1 MRMRLVAAALV
12 LVALG
17 MVGVRAQ
24 SGAST
29 PPAASDPAPASA
41 QPRPADA
48 DTGPVPVPEPSPLAM
63 QRYRSGIVLWIVDTI
78 WGFVLP
84 GLVLVT
90 GLSARMRDWSTR
102 IGRKW
107 FFVIAIYFAVFS
119 ILTFVVDLP
128 RAYYEEFVRDHAYGL
143 SNQTFRKWFSDS
155 LISLVVGIIGGTL
168 FLWIPYLLLRKS
180 PRRWWLYT
188 GLAAVPFLLLMIVV
202 KPVWIDPLFNTFGP
216 MKDKTLE
223 TRILQLAD
231 RAGIAGSRVY
241 EVDKS
246 TDTNALNAYVTGF
259 GATKRIVLWDT
270 IIKRLD
276 EPQLLFVMGHEM
288 GHYVLGHMWKL
299 VAMFAIV
306 ILLTLFGI
314 HLTAGAVIARYR
326 GRMGFESLGDIAS
339 LPLLLVLFNLGF
351 LIASPFA
358 LAYNRHVEHEAD
370 RFGLEITRT
379 SHAAALSF
387 VRLQQD
393 NLANPNPA
401 WLIKVFEYSHP
412 TLGERIEF
420 ANTYRPW
427 EHGEPLVYE
436 SHFK

>member
-1 MRMRLVAAALV
+1 MRVRILAAAL
-12 LVALG
+12 LFLLSGYAGLAA
-17 MVGVRAQ
+17 AQ
-24 SGAST
+24 SAPPGSST
-29 PPAASDPAPASA
+29 PAAPTTAQPAPAN
-41 QPRPADA
+41 ADQ
-48 DTGPVPVPEPSPLAM
+48 GPVPVPEPSPLAM

-90 GLSARMRDWSTR
+90 GVSARMRDWSVR
-102 IGRKW
+102 FGRKW
-107 FFVIAIYFAVFS
+107 FFVVALYFAIFS
-119 ILTFVVDLP
+119 ILTFAIDLP

-143 SNQTFRKWFSDS
+143 SNQTLGKWFGDS
-155 LISLVVGIIGGTL
+155 LKSLVIGIIGGAL

-188 GLAAVPFLLLMIVV
+188 GLAAIPFLVLTIVI
-202 KPVWIDPLFNTFGP
+202 KPVWIDPLFNQFGP

-223 TRILQLAD
+223 AAILHEAA
-231 RAGIAGSRVY
+231 RAGIEGGRVY

-246 TDTNALNAYVTGF
+246 TDTNALNAYVTGI

-276 EPQLLFVMGHEM
+276 QQELLFVMGHEM

-299 VAMFAIV
+299 VAMSATV
-306 ILLTLFGI
+306 ILLTLYGI
-314 HLTAGAVIARYR
+314 HLTAGWVIAWYR
-326 GRMGFESLGDIAS
+326 QRLGFDSLGDIAS

-358 LAYNRHVEHEAD
+358 LAYIRHTEHEAD

-379 SHAAALSF
+379 NHAAAMSF
-387 VRLQQD
+387 VKLQQD
-393 NLANPNPA
+393 NLANPRPA
-401 WLIKVFEYSHP
+401 WVIKVFQYSHP
-412 TLGERIEF
+412 TMAERIEF

-427 EHGEPLVYE
+427 ERGEPLAYE
-436 SHFK
+436 SLFK

>member
-1 MRMRLVAAALV
+1 
-12 LVALG
+12 
-17 MVGVRAQ
+17 
-24 SGAST
+24 
-29 PPAASDPAPASA
+29 
-41 QPRPADA
+41 
-48 DTGPVPVPEPSPLAM
+48 
-63 QRYRSGIVLWIVDTI
+63 
-78 WGFVLP
+78 
-84 GLVLVT
+84 
-90 GLSARMRDWSTR
+90 MRDWSTR

-107 FFVIAIYFAVFS
+107 FFVIAIYVAVFS
-119 ILTFVVDLP
+119 ILTFVIDLP

-143 SNQTFRKWFSDS
+143 SNQTFQKWFSDS
-155 LISLVVGIIGGTL
+155 VISLVVGIIGGTL

-246 TDTNALNAYVTGF
+246 TDTNALNAYVTGI

-299 VAMFAIV
+299 VAMFAVV

-326 GRMGFESLGDIAS
+326 GRIGFESLGDIAS
-339 LPLLLVLFNLGF
+339 LPLLLLLFNLGF

-370 RFGLEITRT
+370 RFGLEITRDNH
-379 SHAAALSF
+379 SAAMAF
-387 VRLQQD
+387 VKLQQD
-393 NLANPNPA
+393 NLANPRPH
-401 WLIKVFEYSHP
+401 WLLKLLRANHP
-412 TLGERIEF
+412 PLGERIDF
-420 ANTYRPW
+420 CNSYRPW
-427 EHGEPLVYE
+427 EQGQPLAYE
-436 SHFK
+436 HLFK

>member
-1 MRMRLVAAALV
+1 MRVRLVAAALV

-17 MVGVRAQ
+17 TVGVRAQ
-24 SGAST
+24 SGAAT
-29 PPAASDPAPASA
+29 PPAASAPATASA
-41 QPRPADA
+41 QPADA
-48 DTGPVPVPEPSPLAM
+48 DAGPVPVPEPSPLAM
-63 QRYRSGIVLWIVDTI
+63 QRYRSGIVLWIADTI

-84 GLVLVT
+84 GLVLMT

-119 ILTFVVDLP
+119 ILTFVIDLP

-143 SNQTFRKWFSDS
+143 SSQTAAKWWSDQ
-155 LISLVVGIIGGTL
+155 LISLAIGCV
-168 FLWIPYLLLRKS
+168 FLALVLWLSYLLLRKS

-246 TDTNALNAYVTGF
+246 TDTNALNAYVTGI

-299 VAMFAIV
+299 VAMFAVV

-326 GRMGFESLGDIAS
+326 ERIGFASLGDIAS
-339 LPLLLVLFNLGF
+339 LPLLLLLFNLGF

-379 SHAAALSF
+379 NHEAALSF

-412 TLGERIEF
+412 TLAERIEF

-436 SHFK
+436 SHFR